1 MVRIIDD
8 LRKEKVMNK
17 TKKRELEEAQKK
29 SSKKFTRAN
38 IEKVNDAVKGV
49 SLVAGLISSA
59 LALGMYVDDH
69 KK

>member
-1 MVRIIDD
+1 M
-8 LRKEKVMNK
+8 
-17 TKKRELEEAQKK
+17 TKSKKKELEEAQKK

>member
-1 MVRIIDD
+1 M
-8 LRKEKVMNK
+8 
-17 TKKRELEEAQKK
+17 TKSKKKELEEAQKK
-29 SSKKFTRAN
+29 SSKKFTRADV
-38 IEKVNDAVKGV
+38 EKVNDAVKGV

>member
-1 MVRIIDD
+1 M
-8 LRKEKVMNK
+8 
-17 TKKRELEEAQKK
+17 TKAKKKELEEAQKK
-29 SSKKFTRAN
+29 SSKKCFTRAN
-38 IEKVNDAVKGV
+38 VEKMNDAVKGV

>member
-1 MVRIIDD
+1 
-8 LRKEKVMNK
+8 MNK

>member
-1 MVRIIDD
+1 MT
-8 LRKEKVMNK
+8 K

-29 SSKKFTRAN
+29 SSKKFTRADV
-38 IEKVNDAVKGV
+38 EKVNDAVKGV

>member
-1 MVRIIDD
+1 M
-8 LRKEKVMNK
+8 
-17 TKKRELEEAQKK
+17 TKAKKKELEEAQKK
-29 SSKKFTRAN
+29 SSKKFSRADV
-38 IEKVNDAVKGV
+38 EKVSDAVKGV